1 MHTVVTL
8 KQVHDPN
15 TPAERLAIGDD
26 GKSLKNPAGVSDVAN
41 GYDVNAVEEAL
52 KIRELVG
59 GSITVVGV
67 GNDELK
73 AHLRRAIAMG
83 ADRAIHVEGP
93 GGIDSDP
100 APVATL
106 LAAAIRTL
114 PKVDLVLCGRQSSD
128 TDNGQV
134 LFRLAEQLGLSAFS
148 PVKKVVE
155 VTEAVVHVER
165 LTDDGV
171 QRVRTG
177 LPVLLGISNEANKPR
192 SPSLKGVMSS
202 KKADIPSL
210 TASGLGV
217 EIPVASMILRR
228 IYFPEVSEARA
239 EIVSAGDAAAAGRAL
254 ADRLH
259 EEGVI

>member
-1 MHTVVTL
+1 MHILVTL

-15 TPAERLAIGDD
+15 TPAERLVLGADAR
-26 GKSLKNPAGVSDVAN
+26 SLKNPAGVSDVAN

-52 KIRELVG
+52 KIREAVG
-59 GSITVVGV
+59 GSITVLGV

-83 ADRAIHVEGP
+83 ADKAIHVEGA

-100 APVATL
+100 APVAAL

-114 PKVDLVLCGRQSSD
+114 PSVDLILCGRQASD

-134 LFRLAEQLGLSAFS
+134 LFRLAEGLGLSALS
-148 PVKKVVE
+148 PIKRMVE
-155 VTEAVVHVER
+155 VTESSVQVER

-171 QRVRTG
+171 QRVRAA

-202 KKADIPSL
+202 KKAEIPTL
-210 TASGLGV
+210 TAAALGV
-217 EIPVASMILRR
+217 DVPAASMTLRR
-228 IYFPEVSEARA
+228 VFFPEVSAARA
-239 EIVSAGDAAAAGRAL
+239 EIISGDDAAAAGRAL

>member
-1 MHTVVTL
+1 MHILVTL

-15 TPAERLAIGDD
+15 TPAERLVLGAD

-41 GYDVNAVEEAL
+41 GYDVNAVEAAL
-52 KIRELVG
+52 RIREAVG
-59 GSITVVGV
+59 GTITVVGV
-67 GNDELK
+67 GSDELK

-83 ADRAIHVEGP
+83 ADKAIHVEGP
-93 GGIDSDP
+93 SGLDSDA
-100 APVATL
+100 APVAAL

-114 PKVDLVLCGRQSSD
+114 PTVNLILCGRQSSD

-134 LFRLAEQLGLSAFS
+134 LFRLAELLGLSALS
-148 PVKKVVE
+148 PIKHMVE
-155 VTEAVVHVER
+155 ATEAAVTVER

-171 QRVRTG
+171 QRIRAE
-177 LPVLLGISNEANKPR
+177 LPMLLGISNEANKPR

-202 KKADIPSL
+202 KKA
-210 TASGLGV
+210 
-217 EIPVASMILRR
+217 EIPTLKAVELGIEIPAPSMVLRR
-228 IYFPEVSEARA
+228 VYFPDVSAVRA

>member
-1 MHTVVTL
+1 MHIVVTL

-15 TPAERLAIGDD
+15 TPPERLVLGAD
-26 GKSLKNPAGVSDVAN
+26 GKSLTNPAGVSDVAN

-52 KIRELVG
+52 KIREALGGSVTVLGVG
-59 GSITVVGV
+59 G
-67 GNDELK
+67 EALK
-73 AHLRRAIAMG
+73 GHLRRAIAMG
-83 ADRAIHVEGP
+83 ADKAIHIEGA

-114 PKVDLVLCGRQSSD
+114 PPVDLVLCGRQSSD

-134 LFRLAEQLGLSAFS
+134 LFRLAEQLGLSAVS
-148 PVKKVVE
+148 PVKRMVE
-155 VTEAVVHVER
+155 VAVDSVQVER

-171 QRVRTG
+171 QRVQST

-192 SPSLKGVMSS
+192 SPSLKGVMGS
-202 KKADIPSL
+202 KKAEIPTL
-210 TASGLGV
+210 RAADLGV
-217 EIPVASMILRR
+217 DLPAPSMVLRR
-228 IYFPEVSEARA
+228 VYFPEVSTARA
-239 EIVSAGDAAAAGRAL
+239 EIVSAADGAAAGRAL

-259 EEGVI
+259 EEGVF